1 MVERLHEP
9 QAKLQ
14 ARLALLGSR
23 LKIGLVVDNFQSS
36 YGTRDEL
43 MTIDVQN
50 FLVGAG
56 CWALAPIFLVIT
68 MESTV
73 FLGLLF
79 PGEMV
84 ALIAGALSAKGI
96 FSPWLAF
103 GTVAGGAIFGDIV
116 GYALGHHLG
125 RAALIKWQ
133 VMWRQY
139 DRHRRQLESYFH
151 RWSIAT
157 VLIGRFIT
165 AGRVFVPFMAGLSRM
180 AASRFIPMAIVSGS
194 VWGALVVAL
203 GYALGSRW
211 RVARRW
217 LGAAGAVILIIFI
230 VTMLVIWRYR
240 RRCTTLDTV

>member
-1 MVERLHEP
+1 M
-9 QAKLQ
+9 
-14 ARLALLGSR
+14 AR
-23 LKIGLVVDNFQSS
+23 DQ
-36 YGTRDEL
+36 L

-50 FLVGAG
+50 FLVGG
-56 CWALAPIFLVIT
+56 GRWALAPIFLVIT
-68 MESTV
+68 MESTA
-73 FLGLLF
+73 FLGLLL

-125 RAALIKWQ
+125 RSALIKCQ
-133 VMWRQY
+133 ILWRQY
-139 DRHRRQLESYFH
+139 DRHHRQFESYFH
-151 RWSIAT
+151 RWGIAT
-157 VLIGRFIT
+157 VLIGRFIA

-180 AASRFIPMAIVSGS
+180 EASRFIPMAIVSGS

-211 RVARRW
+211 RVARRG
-217 LGAAGAVILIIFI
+217 LGAAGAVILIIFL
-230 VTMLVIWRYR
+230 VTMQVIWRYR
-240 RRCTTLDTV
+240 RRCTTLGTV